1 MEVRVKKVSAEE
13 STLEVETESGVK
25 DLVITK
31 TDFGHS
37 YEDFAEWDITDEQ
50 YYALE
55 ELVDNVIDRMRGL
68 GNLNVVW
75 DC

>member
-1 MEVRVKKVSAEE
+1 MNVKVKKISFEE
-13 STLEVETESGVK
+13 SILEVETKSGIK
-25 DLVITK
+25 QLVISK
-31 TDFGHS
+31 TELGHS

-55 ELVDNVIDRMRGL
+55 DLVDDVINRMSGHSE
-68 GNLNVVW
+68 LNVFW

>member
-55 ELVDNVIDRMRGL
+55 ELVDYVIDRMRGL